1 MAKQKEVTGWT
12 GWVGFA
18 AFMMLLS
25 GLFGIFDGLTAIVKN
40 DFYVV
45 TKNYLINVNISTW
58 GWVHLIVSII
68 VILAALAVLNGRVWG
83 RAVGVIMAL
92 LSALAYMA
100 FIPYYPIWSILII
113 VVDILIIYALI
124 VHGDELGE

>member
-18 AFMMLLS
+18 SFMMLLV
-25 GLFGIFDGLTAIVKN
+25 GLFGVFDGLTAILKG

-45 TKNYLINVNISTW
+45 TKNYLINVNITTW
-58 GWVHLIVSII
+58 GWVHLILSIV
-68 VILAALAVLNGRVWG
+68 VILAAGAVMSGKVWG
-83 RAVGVIMAL
+83 RTVGVLLAL

-100 FIPYYPIWSILII
+100 YIPFYPIWSILII
-113 VVDILIIYALI
+113 IVDILIIYALI
-124 VHGDELGE
+124 VHGGELAE